1 MKRGRVDVVVGVQWG
16 DEGKGRVVDAMAGGY
31 DIVARF
37 AGGDNAGHTLIVGD
51 RKIALRIVPSG
62 VLNPEPRL
70 FIGGGAVVSMETL
83 ADEIDTLR
91 QLGVD
96 TGRIAISDRAQ
107 IVLPQHGLLDRAA
120 EEARGSLAIGT
131 TGRGIGPAYADRAA
145 RSGVRFADLRTP
157 RVLEARVR
165 ANLASHLRALDEAE
179 IDIEGIVD
187 RTLMLGERLAPAVV
201 DGVAYLHEALER
213 GASVLAEGAQGT
225 LLDVGYGS
233 YPYVTSSHTLAGA
246 ACAGL
251 GIGASYIDRV
261 IGIAKAYCTRVGA
274 GPFPSELHGENADRL
289 RAAGGEFGTVTG
301 RPRRCGWFDAVIA
314 RYASRVNGLT
324 GLFITKLDVLG
335 GFDPLGI
342 VTGYAHAG
350 REAGFGA
357 FDEVDVQTE
366 FVDGWAEDIAGVRRI
381 ADLPANAQ
389 RYVDR
394 ITGAFAVPLIA
405 VSVGPERSA
414 LATPA

>member
-1 MKRGRVDVVVGVQWG
+1 
-16 DEGKGRVVDAMAGGY
+16 
-31 DIVARF
+31 
-37 AGGDNAGHTLIVGD
+37 
-51 RKIALRIVPSG
+51 
-62 VLNPEPRL
+62 
-70 FIGGGAVVSMETL
+70 
-83 ADEIDTLR
+83 
-91 QLGVD
+91 
-96 TGRIAISDRAQ
+96 
-107 IVLPQHGLLDRAA
+107 
-120 EEARGSLAIGT
+120 
-131 TGRGIGPAYADRAA
+131 
-145 RSGVRFADLRTP
+145 
-157 RVLEARVR
+157 
-165 ANLASHLRALDEAE
+165 
-179 IDIEGIVD
+179 
-187 RTLMLGERLAPAVV
+187 
-201 DGVAYLHEALER
+201 
-213 GASVLAEGAQGT
+213 
-225 LLDVGYGS
+225 
-233 YPYVTSSHTLAGA
+233 
-246 ACAGL
+246 
-251 GIGASYIDRV
+251 V